1 MADNKLKLQDKSV
14 LISGADSG
22 IGRAVALLFAKEG
35 ADIAIIYH
43 SNDKDAEDTK
53 DEIEKLGRKAIVFSG
68 DVNNFQFCKVAVNKV
83 VSKFGKLD
91 ILINNAGVQF
101 SCDDIIELEEEHI
114 RETFNA
120 NIIGLILLSK
130 AAFPHLKMGD
140 CIINTT
146 SATAYQGHKQLL
158 DYSGPVATPLTEK
171 TFNEKEEDSSKP
183 PLERNATEE
192 EIAGSFLFLATEAS
206 AQITGQVIHPNG
218 GLIVN
223 G

>member
-120 NIIGLILLSK
+120 NIIGLILLS
-130 AAFPHLKMGD
+130 
-140 CIINTT
+140 
-146 SATAYQGHKQLL
+146 
-158 DYSGPVATPLTEK
+158 
-171 TFNEKEEDSSKP
+171 
-183 PLERNATEE
+183 
-192 EIAGSFLFLATEAS
+192 
-206 AQITGQVIHPNG
+206 
-218 GLIVN
+218 
-223 G
+223 